1 MKLCPNLSFRC
12 FTLSSSV
19 FLKVCKGVDL
29 QLVYSVS
36 PFPAFL
42 TYFFQKKMV
51 YPCTSNQASNNNN
64 DPVNSFRRIFKA
76 LYFRVFTELT
86 EIPN

>member
-1 MKLCPNLSFRC
+1 MKNNF
-12 FTLSSSV
+12 
-19 FLKVCKGVDL
+19 FL
-29 QLVYSVS
+29 
-36 PFPAFL
+36 
-42 TYFFQKKMV
+42 KKMV
-51 YPCTSNQASNNNN
+51 YPYTSNQASNNNN